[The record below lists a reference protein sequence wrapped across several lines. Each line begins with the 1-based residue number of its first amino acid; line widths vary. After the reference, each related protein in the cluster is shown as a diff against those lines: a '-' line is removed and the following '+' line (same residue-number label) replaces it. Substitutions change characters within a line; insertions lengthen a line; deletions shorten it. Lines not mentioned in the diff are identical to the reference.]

1 MAKKRISPKDNAA
14 NTQNSNKGTSG
25 NNQQYLQ
32 AKENTRRQI
41 ENAKTSKNSEK

>member
-1 MAKKRISPKDNAA
+1 MAKKRMSPKDNAA

-41 ENAKTSKNSEK
+41 KESKADKKPKK